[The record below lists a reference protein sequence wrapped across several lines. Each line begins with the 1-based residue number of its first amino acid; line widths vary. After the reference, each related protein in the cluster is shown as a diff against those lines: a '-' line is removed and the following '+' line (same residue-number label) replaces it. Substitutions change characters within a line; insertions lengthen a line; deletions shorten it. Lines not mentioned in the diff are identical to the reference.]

1 MEFDLSKPQQL
12 LRDSA
17 RDFFTQECP
26 VERVRHLMAAGSAFD
41 ADLWR
46 GIAEQGWIGLHL
58 PESVGGLGLGLVELA
73 VIAEEMG
80 RACLP
85 GPFLAS
91 LWAATLLNELGGP
104 HSTRHLELITSGEL
118 RATVA
123 LLEPDGS
130 WDLADL
136 QLHVAAHDRG
146 YCLDGR
152 KLWVL
157 DAADTGL
164 IVCVGSHQGE
174 LIILAVPTG
183 AAGVTLTA
191 TPALDATRKLYRVD
205 FAGTLVSAADVLARG
220 ERAHKVL
227 ESALRVGALVIC
239 AEQVGIAQKVLEM
252 TVDYARTR
260 QQFGRPIG
268 AFQAVQHQCA
278 DILLATE
285 SARSAAYFAAWA
297 LSAGAPA
304 AARAVAIAKA
314 YCSDAATAVCQR
326 GVQVHGGIGFTWE
339 HDLHLYL
346 KRAKANEALFGDAT
360 LHRAELARLLLDVG
374 EEM

>member
-1 MEFDLSKPQQL
+1 M
-12 LRDSA
+12 
-17 RDFFTQECP
+17 
-26 VERVRHLMAAGSAFD
+26 
-41 ADLWR
+41 
-46 GIAEQGWIGLHL
+46 
-58 PESVGGLGLGLVELA
+58 
-73 VIAEEMG
+73 
-80 RACLP
+80 
-85 GPFLAS
+85 
-91 LWAATLLNELGGP
+91 
-104 HSTRHLELITSGEL
+104 
-118 RATVA
+118 
-123 LLEPDGS
+123 
-130 WDLADL
+130 
-136 QLHVAAHDRG
+136 QLHVAAHDGG

-152 KLWVL
+152 KLWGV

-220 ERAHKVL
+220 EPRTRRSEGA
-227 ESALRVGALVIC
+227 AGGALVIC

-252 TVDYARTR
+252 TVEYAKTR

-278 DILLATE
+278 DMLLATE
-285 SARSAAYFAAWA
+285 SGRARPPTSPPGPF
-297 LSAGAPA
+297 GRR
-304 AARAVAIAKA
+304 ARGGPGGRDRQGLLLR
-314 YCSDAATAVCQR
+314 CGDCRLPR

-360 LHRAELARLLLDVG
+360 LHRAELAAAAAGRRRGNVSRCSQLAR
-374 EEM
+374 EKK